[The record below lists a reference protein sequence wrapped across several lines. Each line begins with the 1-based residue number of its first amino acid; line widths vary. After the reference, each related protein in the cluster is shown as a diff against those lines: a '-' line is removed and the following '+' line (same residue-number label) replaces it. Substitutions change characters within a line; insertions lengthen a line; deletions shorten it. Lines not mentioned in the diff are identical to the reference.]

1 MDIAPKV
8 KCAKTQELTISQTV
22 RNFRGFYKAE
32 RFILVIIRSLSLC
45 VALPQVADSEGGLQ
59 VPSAAANILINIRVK
74 LAKGGPPASGWRK
87 G

>member
-8 KCAKTQELTISQTV
+8 KCAKTQELTISQAV
-22 RNFRGFYKAE
+22 RSFPGFYKAE

-45 VALPQVADSEGGLQ
+45 VALPQVADGEDGLQ
-59 VPSAAANILINIRVK
+59 LPSAAANILINIPGK
-74 LAKGGPPASGWRK
+74 LTKGGPPASGLRK

>member
-8 KCAKTQELTISQTV
+8 KCAKTQELTVSQAV
-22 RNFRGFYKAE
+22 KSFPGFYKAE

-45 VALPQVADSEGGLQ
+45 VALPQVADREDGLQ
-59 VPSAAANILINIRVK
+59 VLSAAANILINILGK
-74 LAKGGPPASGWRK
+74 LTKGGSPSLGLRK